1 MKKKLYKKAQPKED
15 KKFPSNYRNIPEK
28 LNRDE
33 VVFFVGFVSI
43 LVAILIVTAD
53 LYSNFAKQKSL
64 SDEKIR
70 VLNEVAFWQSEVK
83 VRPDYR
89 DAYLN
94 LALLNFQL
102 KNFEESRKNLDRS
115 LKLDPNFKEGREL
128 ERLLDAL

>member
-53 LYSNFAKQKSL
+53 LYSNFAKQKLSL
-64 SDEKIR
+64 PQNCYS
-70 VLNEVAFWQSEVK
+70 
-83 VRPDYR
+83 
-89 DAYLN
+89 
-94 LALLNFQL
+94 LLGT
-102 KNFEESRKNLDRS
+102 
-115 LKLDPNFKEGREL
+115 DPGRIC
-128 ERLLDAL
+128 